1 MANSIPDS
9 QLEFELG
16 EGEEETTVQLPEAE
30 DNDPQPQESTAPAA
44 APAEAKKQEEL
55 SQELDHV
62 SENVQKR
69 IAKLTA
75 KMREAERR
83 EQAAVEYARSVHA
96 QSQELQKRLEMTDTS
111 RLNEAK
117 SRMETQAA
125 TLKAIIKR
133 AREEGDID
141 TETEAQERL
150 FQLTMESQQ
159 VSQHLSNRAQQEEQ
173 QYQQQQYA
181 PRQQVQQVQQVQQ
194 PAPQRK
200 QPSPKAEEWAEKNTW
215 FGQDKTMTYAAWGIH
230 AAMVEEEG
238 FDPESDEYY
247 TELDNRLRAEFPH
260 KFGSYHTRSAE
271 PVTRQRQ
278 NVPAVAPASRSSGVN
293 SARKTVKLS
302 PSQVAIA
309 KKLGV
314 PLEEYAKHVKE

>member
-1 MANSIPDS
+1 MGNIVQDN

-16 EGEEETTVQLPEAE
+16 EGEEETTVQVPEME
-30 DNDPQPQESTAPAA
+30 SDEPRSEEVGDPAPEPVA
-44 APAEAKKQEEL
+44 AKKPENL
-55 SQELDHV
+55 SQELDAV

-83 EQAAVEYARSVHA
+83 EQAAIEYAKSVYA
-96 QSQELQKRLEMTDTS
+96 QSQELQKRLEVTDTS
-111 RLNEAK
+111 RLTEAK
-117 SRMETQAA
+117 SRMDTQAA
-125 TLKAIIKR
+125 TLKAIIRR
-133 AREEGDID
+133 AREEGDLD

-150 FQLTMESQQ
+150 LQLTLEAQQ

-173 QYQQQQYA
+173 QVQRPQQPQPQQYA
-181 PRQQVQQVQQVQQ
+181 PQ
-194 PAPQRK
+194 PQAQPQRK
-200 QPSPKAEEWAEKNTW
+200 APSPKAEEWAEKNTW
-215 FGQDKTMTYAAWGIH
+215 FGQDRAMTYAAWGIH
-230 AAMVEEEG
+230 AALVEEEG

-247 TELDNRLRAEFPH
+247 TELDNRLRTEFPN
-260 KFGSYHTRSAE
+260 KFRSAE
-271 PVTRQRQ
+271 TVVRQRQ

-293 SARKTVKLS
+293 SARKTVRLS

>member
-1 MANSIPDS
+1 MGNSVPDS

-16 EGEEETTVQLPEAE
+16 EGEEETTVQLSEPEGNESESQETVAPEAA
-30 DNDPQPQESTAPAA
+30 PVES
-44 APAEAKKQEEL
+44 KKQEAL
-55 SQELDHV
+55 SQELDTV

-83 EQAAVEYARSVHA
+83 EQAAIEYARSVHA
-96 QSQELQKRLEMTDTS
+96 QSQELQKRLEVTDTS

-159 VSQHLSNRAQQEEQ
+159 VAQHLSTRAQQEEQ
-173 QYQQQQYA
+173 QQAQPQYA
-181 PRQQVQQVQQVQQ
+181 PQPQVQQ

-230 AAMVEEEG
+230 ASLVEEEG

-260 KFGSYHTRSAE
+260 KFGSYHSRSAE

>member
-1 MANSIPDS
+1 MANSVPDS

-16 EGEEETTVQLPEAE
+16 EGEEETTVQVPELE
-30 DNDPQPQESTAPAA
+30 DNDPRSEDAPA
-44 APAEAKKQEEL
+44 PEPEPVEAKKQEGV
-55 SQELDHV
+55 SQELDVV

-83 EQAAVEYARSVHA
+83 EQAAVEYAKSVYA
-96 QSQELQKRLEMTDTS
+96 QSQELQKRLEVTDTS

-117 SRMETQAA
+117 TRMDTQAA
-125 TLKAIIKR
+125 TLKSIIRR

-141 TETEAQERL
+141 TETEAHERL
-150 FQLTMESQQ
+150 LQLTMESQQ
-159 VSQHLSNRAQQEEQ
+159 VSQHLSSRAQQEEQ
-173 QYQQQQYA
+173 QAAQQQYA
-181 PRQQVQQVQQVQQ
+181 PQRQVQQ

-200 QPSPKAEEWAEKNTW
+200 QPSPKAEQWAEQNPW
-215 FGQDKTMTYAAWGIH
+215 FGQDRTLTYAAWGIH
-230 AAMVEEEG
+230 ASMVEEEG

-247 TELDNRLRAEFPH
+247 TELDNRLRGEFPN
-260 KFGSYHTRSAE
+260 KFKSAE

>member
-1 MANSIPDS
+1 MANTVQDS

-16 EGEEETTVQLPEAE
+16 EGEEETTVQVPEL
-30 DNDPQPQESTAPAA
+30 DNEEPRSEEMGDPAPEPVA
-44 APAEAKKQEEL
+44 AKKQENL
-55 SQELDHV
+55 SQELDAV

-83 EQAAVEYARSVHA
+83 EQAAVEYAKSVYA
-96 QSQELQKRLEMTDTS
+96 QSQELQKRLEVTDTS
-111 RLNEAK
+111 RLTEAK
-117 SRMETQAA
+117 SRMDTQAA

-159 VSQHLSNRAQQEEQ
+159 VSQHLSSRAQQEEQ
-173 QYQQQQYA
+173 QQYQQQYA
-181 PRQQVQQVQQVQQ
+181 PQPQVQQ

-200 QPSPKAEEWAEKNTW
+200 QPSPKAEQWAEQNPW
-215 FGQDKTMTYAAWGIH
+215 FGQDRTLTYAAWGIH
-230 AAMVEEEG
+230 ASLVEEEG

-247 TELDNRLRAEFPH
+247 TELDNRLRTEFPN
-260 KFGSYHTRSAE
+260 KFKPAE
-271 PVTRQRQ
+271 TVVRQRQ

-293 SARKTVKLS
+293 SARKTVRLS